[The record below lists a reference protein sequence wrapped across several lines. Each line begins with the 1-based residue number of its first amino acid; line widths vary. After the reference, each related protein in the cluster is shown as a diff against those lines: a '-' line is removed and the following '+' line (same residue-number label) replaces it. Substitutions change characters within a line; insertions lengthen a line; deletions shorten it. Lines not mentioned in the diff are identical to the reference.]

1 MMNEDEKTED
11 ELRDNI
17 HGKRVNDVLSDCYFA
32 IEQPPIDPN
41 LSVVENL
48 QNLLDK
54 TRYIKYNRDKD
65 AGFFS
70 EA

>member
-1 MMNEDEKTED
+1 MKDEKTED

-17 HGKRVNDVLSDCYFA
+17 RGKRANDVSYDDYFA

-65 AGFFS
+65 TGFFS